1 MSNNFRYWSSLACRE
16 DPDIGRR
23 GSLSGKKINHGLAGT
38 GTSQR
43 KSQQS
48 AISKSRTTFTSRP
61 TTTTSAL
68 SNENP
73 RSSFPEESV
82 AGSVDDYYFFSED
95 EEEEEQSEPFTKD
108 PSSFLL
114 FPGIQESR
122 KGDAKANNFGLVDRS
137 KSEEEFGRKTGP
149 TSKTV
154 PSSKTAPS
162 SKTVPSS
169 AVQRQ
174 NRFEPQGFSSPVIS
188 FNEKG
193 ESNLFELLSQLD
205 L

>member
-23 GSLSGKKINHGLAGT
+23 GSLSGEKINHSLAGT

-43 KSQQS
+43 KSQQA
-48 AISKSRTTFTSRP
+48 AISKSQTTFTSRP

-108 PSSFLL
+108 PSSFL
-114 FPGIQESR
+114 FIPGIQESR
-122 KGDAKANNFGLVDRS
+122 KGDAKGNNFGLVDRS

-154 PSSKTAPS
+154 PSSKSA
-162 SKTVPSS
+162 PSS

>member
-23 GSLSGKKINHGLAGT
+23 GSLSGKKINHSLAGT

-43 KSQQS
+43 KSQQA
-48 AISKSRTTFTSRP
+48 AISKSQTTFTSRP

-68 SNENP
+68 SNVPENP
-73 RSSFPEESV
+73 RSSIPEESV

-108 PSSFLL
+108 PSSFL
-114 FPGIQESR
+114 FIPGIQESR
-122 KGDAKANNFGLVDRS
+122 KGDAKGNNFGLVDRS

-154 PSSKTAPS
+154 PSSKSA
-162 SKTVPSS
+162 PSS

>member
-43 KSQQS
+43 KSQQA
-48 AISKSRTTFTSRP
+48 AISKSQTTFTSRP

-68 SNENP
+68 SNVPENP
-73 RSSFPEESV
+73 RSSIPEESV

-95 EEEEEQSEPFTKD
+95 EEEEEEQSEPFTKD
-108 PSSFLL
+108 PSSFL
-114 FPGIQESR
+114 FIPGIQESR

-154 PSSKTAPS
+154 PSS
-162 SKTVPSS
+162 
-169 AVQRQ
+169 AVQSQ